1 MSTGSPI
8 LINTSVRLDRPVG
21 QWWVAGAEDQAV
33 LHLVAQLLL
42 QRGPHIDL
50 GEDPEAVL
58 GRSTI
63 PQTMSTNCF
72 PHPPGPARLYSGQG
86 PIALPG
92 RLREGWPRQGA
103 GTELLGLRTRKRGR
117 PESACVPGSA
127 SRARAP
133 SKVRTNPPTCVT
145 ARSRTRRRSP
155 RTARRGRRARSG
167 RRRPRSG
174 WPARLG
180 AVRRVPLTEAFGA
193 GPPPTRGHSLRPH
206 PTTSGA
212 QPRPMTACSVL
223 PRPPCR

>member
-1 MSTGSPI
+1 MPSEPMTRWSGVVMSTGSPI
-8 LINTSVRLDRPVG
+8 LINTSVRLDRPVRQG
-21 QWWVAGAEDQAV
+21 LVAGAEDQVV

-42 QRGPHIDL
+42 RRDPHIDL

-58 GRSTI
+58 GRSVI
-63 PQTMSTNCF
+63 PQTMSTTCF
-72 PHPPGPARLYSGQG
+72 R
-86 PIALPG
+86 
-92 RLREGWPRQGA
+92 A

-133 SKVRTNPPTCVT
+133 SKVRTDPPTCVT

-174 WPARLG
+174 CPARLG
-180 AVRRVPLTEAFGA
+180 AVRRVTLTEAFGA
-193 GPPPTRGHSLRPH
+193 GPPPTRGRSLCVRTHYAWRSAKTDDGMFCSAQTTLPVTVRDEPQRRHSMLM
-206 PTTSGA
+206 S
-212 QPRPMTACSVL
+212 
-223 PRPPCR
+223 